1 MLMIRRNRM
10 GVAALLALVCAFLML
25 ASVVIGKPGKTV
37 VHDGRSPRDTAACD
51 IRQATSKLA
60 KHGRLR
66 HTITLRGRTVIGA
79 HAVVI
84 SRNRSV
90 ADHVDTVLADGIDG
104 VHARLANHDKTAIF
118 TVKRK
123 LVADAVGNHKRYFWF
138 ASSCIGPGDQ
148 APNDGGARQSLKRP
162 KRHH

>member
-1 MLMIRRNRM
+1 MIRRNRTGAM
-10 GVAALLALVCAFLML
+10 ALMVLGCAFLMFG
-25 ASVVIGKPGKTV
+25 SVVIGKSGKTV
-37 VHDGRSPRDTAACD
+37 VRDGRSPRDKAACD
-51 IRQATSKLA
+51 IREATSKLA

-66 HTITLRGRTVIGA
+66 HTITLRGATVIGA

-84 SRNRSV
+84 SRDRSV

-104 VHARLANHDKTAIF
+104 VHAHLANHDKKVIF

-123 LVADAVGNHKRYFWF
+123 LVADAVENHKRYFWF

-148 APNDGGARQSLKRP
+148 APNDGGARQSLKSP
-162 KRHH
+162 KHHH